1 MQYYINPP
9 PMNPISRIIASIVAV
24 LMLAGAFFF
33 GLVVVVVLV
42 ALFSLFGLV
51 FWLRLKWLQRKSGDV
66 SVIRPGPV
74 CNDEAIDAEYTVV
87 SKRRN

>member
-1 MQYYINPP
+1 
-9 PMNPISRIIASIVAV
+9 MNPISRIVASILAV
-24 LMLAGAFFF
+24 LTLLGAFFF

-42 ALFSLFGLV
+42 ALFSVFGLI

-66 SVIRPGPV
+66 SVIGSRSASDGEV
-74 CNDEAIDAEYTVV
+74 IDAEYTVV

>member
-1 MQYYINPP
+1 MQYYISPP
-9 PMNPISRIIASIVAV
+9 PMNPISRIVASILAV
-24 LMLAGAFFF
+24 LTLLGAFFF

-42 ALFSLFGLV
+42 ALFSVFGLI

-66 SVIRPGPV
+66 SVVRSSSASDGEV
-74 CNDEAIDAEYTVV
+74 IDAEYTVV

>member
-24 LMLAGAFFF
+24 LTLAGAFFF

-74 CNDEAIDAEYTVV
+74 SNGDAIDAEYTVV